1 MKNITIEVAFAT
13 DKLQKIIS
21 TQIEEG
27 KSIHYAIMTSN
38 INSYFPELPLINNPD
53 IAYGIWGKRI
63 ASIESYQLK
72 NGDRLEIYRKLQQSP
87 NQKRLSKI
95 KA

>member
-21 TQIEEG
+21 IQMEEG
-27 KSIHYAIMTSN
+27 KSIHDAILTSN
-38 INSYFPELPLINNPD
+38 INSYFPEIPLINNPD
-53 IAYGIWGKRI
+53 LAYGIWGKRI
-63 ASIESYQLK
+63 TIIESYQLK
-72 NGDRLEIYRKLQQSP
+72 DGDRLEIYRKLQQSP

-95 KA
+95 RV

>member
-27 KSIHYAIMTSN
+27 KSIDDAILASN
-38 INSYFPELPLINNPD
+38 INSYFPELTLINNPD
-53 IAYGIWGKRI
+53 LAYGVWGKRI
-63 ASIESYQLK
+63 TSIESYQLK

>member
-13 DKLQKIIS
+13 DKLQKIIYI
-21 TQIEEG
+21 QIEEG
-27 KSIHYAIMTSN
+27 KSINDAILKSN
-38 INSYFPELPLINNPD
+38 INNYFPDYQLMNNPD

-63 ASIESYQLK
+63 TSIDSYQLK
-72 NGDRLEIYRKLQQSP
+72 DGDRLEIYRKLQQSP

-95 KA
+95 RT

>member
-1 MKNITIEVAFAT
+1 MKNITIEIAFAT

-21 TQIEEG
+21 IQIEEG
-27 KSIHYAIMTSN
+27 KSINDVILESN
-38 INSYFPELPLINNPD
+38 INKYFPEYQLINNPD

-63 ASIESYQLK
+63 TTIESYQLK

-95 KA
+95 KN